1 VKRTQLALTLIFAFS
16 ILVMAGSQT
25 PLAKA
30 NCFPLPDPSISVSIL
45 SPIDGGKYFQNQI
58 PLKLSISASFT
69 SVNRVTYRLDS
80 QADVEID
87 PDTTAVVT
95 VPNDGWH
102 VLTVTATG
110 QNGQDFTKGVTSV
123 TFFVDAV
130 PPSITIF
137 SPKNETYTTRD
148 VPLNFTASELVEWM
162 GYSLDGQSTVVLNG
176 EFASLAGLSYGSH
189 SITVYANDTVGRLG
203 TSDTVYFT
211 ITQETEKVPE
221 GQPEPFS
228 TTLAVAVASG
238 GSIAAVA
245 AGAVVYSKKRNR
257 GSSS

>member
-1 VKRTQLALTLIFAFS
+1 
-16 ILVMAGSQT
+16 MAVSQT

-30 NCFPLPDPSISVSIL
+30 NPIVPDPSISVSIL

-58 PLKLSISASFT
+58 PLKLSISASFS

-87 PDTTAVVT
+87 PDATVIVT
-95 VPNDGWH
+95 VSTDGWH

-110 QNGQDFTKGVTSV
+110 QNGQDFPKGVMSAS
-123 TFFVDAV
+123 FFVDAV
-130 PPSITIF
+130 PPTITIL

-148 VPLNFTASELVEWM
+148 VPLNFTVSELVEWM
-162 GYSLDGQSTVVLNG
+162 GYSLDGQSTVVLNDG
-176 EFASLAGLSYGSH
+176 VASLAGLSYGSH

-238 GSIAAVA
+238 ASIFIVA
-245 AGAVVYSKKRNR
+245 TGILLYVRKHRRDQSK
-257 GSSS
+257 